1 MSYVSLGDKDK
12 KEMLAKV
19 GVSDL
24 DGLFQSIPEP
34 LRLREP
40 LAVPGPLAETELLSY
55 FEKTGSRNA
64 YNAHLSFLGAG
75 AYDHFIPSVVD
86 SLSSRSEFVTPYTPY
101 QPEVSQGTLQVVFE
115 FQTLICQLTGLDIAN
130 ASLYDGAT
138 AAAEAVLMAHRLK
151 SKAKVLVGC
160 SIHPQYRHV
169 IRTYIQNLGVEAVEF
184 AAGPD
189 GRADLGDIE
198 KKLDGATAAVVFQT
212 PNFFGVIEDVQ
223 ALSELAQRRQALSV
237 AVVAEAA
244 SLGILEAPG
253 KLGADIVTGEAQSFG
268 MPLSYGG
275 PYLGFMACAKD
286 FVRQL
291 PGRIA
296 GQTVDVDGK
305 RGFVLTLSTREQ
317 HIRRESATSN
327 ICTNQ
332 ALCAVRATMF
342 LETLGEKGLREWAL
356 QNVHKARYA
365 QGELGRIKGVKLK
378 FGGPVFNEFVL
389 ELGKD
394 WAAVDKILRAKGILG
409 GYGLAREYP
418 ELKNAVLVCVTEMRG
433 KDEIDR
439 LTKAVE
445 EALR

>member
-1 MSYVSLGDKDK
+1 MSYISLSDKDI
-12 KEMLAKV
+12 KEMLDKV
-19 GVSDL
+19 GVPTL
-24 DGLFQSIPEP
+24 DDLFQSIPAP
-34 LRLREP
+34 IRLRKP
-40 LAVPGPLAETELLSY
+40 LPVPGPLAEPELLSH
-55 FEKTGSRNA
+55 FEKTGGRNS
-64 YNAHLSFLGAG
+64 YDRYLSFLGAG

-86 SLSSRSEFVTPYTPY
+86 YLSSRGEFVSPYTPY
-101 QPEVSQGTLQVVFE
+101 QPEVSQGTLQIVFE
-115 FQTLICQLTGLDIAN
+115 YQTLICQLSGLDIAN

-138 AAAEAVLMAHRLK
+138 AAAEAVLMAHRV
-151 SKAKVLVGC
+151 KAKTKVLVGRTL
-160 SIHPQYRHV
+160 HPQYRHV

-184 AAGPD
+184 AYGPD
-189 GRADLGDIE
+189 GRADLGDLA
-198 KKLDGATAAVVFQT
+198 KKLDGGTAAVVFQS
-212 PNFFGVIEDVQ
+212 PNFFGVVEDVK
-223 ALSELAQRRQALSV
+223 ALSELAHGKQALSV

-327 ICTNQ
+327 ICSNQ

-365 QGELGRIKGVKLK
+365 LNELGRLKGVHLR

-394 WAAVDKILRAKGILG
+394 WAAVETALRAAGIVG
-409 GYGLAREYP
+409 GYGLGRDYP
-418 ELKNAVLVCVTEMRG
+418 ELKNAVLVCVTEKHR
-433 KDEIDR
+433 KDDIDR
-439 LTKAVE
+439 LVKALR

>member
-1 MSYVSLGDKDK
+1 
-12 KEMLAKV
+12 
-19 GVSDL
+19 
-24 DGLFQSIPEP
+24 
-34 LRLREP
+34 
-40 LAVPGPLAETELLSY
+40 
-55 FEKTGSRNA
+55 
-64 YNAHLSFLGAG
+64 
-75 AYDHFIPSVVD
+75 
-86 SLSSRSEFVTPYTPY
+86 
-101 QPEVSQGTLQVVFE
+101 
-115 FQTLICQLTGLDIAN
+115 
-130 ASLYDGAT
+130 
-138 AAAEAVLMAHRLK
+138 
-151 SKAKVLVGC
+151 
-160 SIHPQYRHV
+160 
-169 IRTYIQNLGVEAVEF
+169 
-184 AAGPD
+184 
-189 GRADLGDIE
+189 
-198 KKLDGATAAVVFQT
+198 
-212 PNFFGVIEDVQ
+212 
-223 ALSELAQRRQALSV
+223 
-237 AVVAEAA
+237 
-244 SLGILEAPG
+244 
-253 KLGADIVTGEAQSFG
+253 VTGEAQSFG

-394 WAAVDKILRAKGILG
+394 WAAVDMTLRAKGILG

-418 ELKNAVLVCVTEMRG
+418 ELKNSVLVCVTEMRG

-439 LTKAVE
+439 LVKAVE
-445 EALR
+445 GALR